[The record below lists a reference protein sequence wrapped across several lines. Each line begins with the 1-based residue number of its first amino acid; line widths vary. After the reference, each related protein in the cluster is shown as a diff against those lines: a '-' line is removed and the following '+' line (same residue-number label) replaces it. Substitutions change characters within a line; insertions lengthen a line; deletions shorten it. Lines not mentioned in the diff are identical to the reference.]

1 MKKNKLGYY
10 FIKEFFKNYISILFA
25 FGLIIWITQAV
36 RLLDLISE
44 DGNSIS
50 TYFLYILSTL
60 PKVISR
66 LFIIIFFISLLVTIS
81 RFENHNELRA
91 IWFSGLDKKKFINY
105 LVQYSILF
113 TFLIIL
119 IRLFVVPY
127 FSNYSRYLI
136 LNSEVGSIAPLIKQN
151 NFNNP
156 LKELTVYVAKKNQI
170 NEIEEIILFENNE
183 EKTKTIVAKSGV
195 IIKENNK
202 NLLVLVDGSI
212 QEKNKN
218 GKISILDFDKITL
231 DLKQYNKKAGDH
243 FKFHEMFTFELIK
256 KLKDENILEVK
267 IHKQNIINELSYRIV
282 LPLFIPSLVIL
293 GFCLIAINKELIN
306 NNLIKIIIFLAGIF
320 IIIVGEI
327 LLNLSSK
334 INHINLILFITP
346 FLFLIIN
353 KLLLSYLLTYQ
364 KNKS

>member
-10 FIKEFFKNYISILFA
+10 FIREFLKNYLSILFA
-25 FGLIIWITQAV
+25 FGLVIWITQAV

-50 TYFLYILSTL
+50 IYLLYILSTL
-60 PKVISR
+60 PKIISR
-66 LFIIIFFISLLVTIS
+66 IFIIVFFITLIVTIS
-81 RFENHNELRA
+81 RFENFNELRA

-105 LVQYSILF
+105 LVKYSILL
-113 TFLIIL
+113 TLLIIL

-127 FSNYSRYLI
+127 FSNYSRYLL

-156 LKELTVYVAKKNQI
+156 LKELTVYVGKKNQI
-170 NEIEEIILFENNE
+170 NEIEEIILFEDNE

-195 IIKENNK
+195 IVKENNK

-231 DLKQYNKKAGDH
+231 DLNQYNKKTSDH
-243 FKFHEMFTFELIK
+243 YKFHEMFSFELIQKLINDSDIRK
-256 KLKDENILEVK
+256 KD
-267 IHKQNIINELSYRIV
+267 IINELSYRVII
-282 LPLFIPSLVIL
+282 PLFIPSLVIL
-293 GFCLIAINKELIN
+293 GFCLIAIHKELIN
-306 NNLIKIIIFLAGIF
+306 SNLIKIIIFLAGIF
-320 IIIVGEI
+320 IIFTGEI

-334 INHINLILFITP
+334 INHINLLLYISPL
-346 FLFLIIN
+346 LFLIIN
-353 KLLLSYLLTYQ
+353 KLLLNYLLRYQ
-364 KNKS
+364 KEKL